1 MRRLGGGF
9 SKISANRFGCSTAR
23 NKGPTACTNLLTI
36 RRDTLELRDS
46 RVTAQPA
53 DGPRP
58 VQNFCRGAHR
68 RRVAAL
74 THVLEADNA
83 AEARERVRSLVET
96 ITLVS
101 RGGGLC
107 IEVRGELAAIL
118 RMAARA
124 DGRDVRGGR
133 H

>member
-1 MRRLGGGF
+1 M
-9 SKISANRFGCSTAR
+9 
-23 NKGPTACTNLLTI
+23 
-36 RRDTLELRDS
+36 
-46 RVTAQPA
+46 
-53 DGPRP
+53 
-58 VQNFCRGAHR
+58 
-68 RRVAAL
+68 AAL

>member
-1 MRRLGGGF
+1 
-9 SKISANRFGCSTAR
+9 
-23 NKGPTACTNLLTI
+23 
-36 RRDTLELRDS
+36 
-46 RVTAQPA
+46 
-53 DGPRP
+53 
-58 VQNFCRGAHR
+58 
-68 RRVAAL
+68 VAAL

-96 ITLVS
+96 ITLVL

>member
-1 MRRLGGGF
+1 
-9 SKISANRFGCSTAR
+9 
-23 NKGPTACTNLLTI
+23 
-36 RRDTLELRDS
+36 
-46 RVTAQPA
+46 
-53 DGPRP
+53 
-58 VQNFCRGAHR
+58 
-68 RRVAAL
+68 VAAL

-101 RGGGLC
+101 GGGGLC

>member
-1 MRRLGGGF
+1 
-9 SKISANRFGCSTAR
+9 
-23 NKGPTACTNLLTI
+23 
-36 RRDTLELRDS
+36 
-46 RVTAQPA
+46 
-53 DGPRP
+53 
-58 VQNFCRGAHR
+58 
-68 RRVAAL
+68 VAAL